1 MRCPS
6 IFFAVLA
13 VLFAAAVAGAGE
25 MVVIDSDAPG
35 LMPGEILDGSKP
47 LEIAPGTAVTVVAGD
62 GRVKSLKGPFS
73 GVPFAGEESA
83 PGGSA
88 LIRSLS
94 RLIGGKSPKTGELG
108 MMRGER
114 LVGRP
119 DAWSIDIIRSGA
131 HCVTDRSHAVL
142 WRPSGVTA
150 ETVTIRRQPWGEKVS
165 VDWPAGTN
173 SLIWPKDL
181 PLENGGQYLVRLSSR
196 ISGTKMVVYVVPANL
211 PTDAHLA
218 AWMADLGCN
227 EQALALVAEMQ

>member
-1 MRCPS
+1 M
-6 IFFAVLA
+6 LA

-25 MVVIDSDAPG
+25 VVVIESNAPG
-35 LMPGEILDGSKP
+35 LSPGVVVDGSKP
-47 LEIAPGTAVTVVAGD
+47 LELAPGTAVTLVTGD
-62 GRVKSLKGPFS
+62 GRVKSIKGPFS

-94 RLIGGKSPKTGELG
+94 RLISGKSPKTGELG

-131 HCVTDRSHAVL
+131 HCVTDRLHALL
-142 WRPSGVTA
+142 WRPIGVKA
-150 ETVTIRRQPWGEKVS
+150 ETLTIRRQPWGERVS

-173 SLIWPKDL
+173 SLIWPKAL
-181 PLENGGQYLVRLSSR
+181 PLEHGGQYLVKLSSR
-196 ISGTKMVVYVVPANL
+196 ISGTKLVVYVVPANL

-218 AWMADLGCN
+218 AWMADLGCK
-227 EQALALVAEMQ
+227 EQALALIAEMQ

>member
-1 MRCPS
+1 MRYPS

-13 VLFAAAVAGAGE
+13 VLFAAAVADAGE
-25 MVVIDSDAPG
+25 VVVIDSNAPG
-35 LMPGEILDGSKP
+35 LSPGVVVDGSKP
-47 LEIAPGTAVTVVAGD
+47 LELAPGTAVTLVTGD
-62 GRVKSLKGPFS
+62 GRVKSLEGPFS

-94 RLIGGKSPKTGELG
+94 RLISGKSPKTGELG

-119 DAWSIDIIRSGA
+119 DAWSIDVIRSGA
-131 HCVTDRSHAVL
+131 HCVTDRLHALL
-142 WRPSGVTA
+142 WRPIGVKA
-150 ETVTIRRQPWGEKVS
+150 ETLTIRRQPWGERVS

-173 SLIWPKDL
+173 SLIWPKAL
-181 PLENGGQYLVRLSSR
+181 PLEHGGQYLVKLSSR
-196 ISGTKMVVYVVPANL
+196 ISGTKLVVYVVPANL

-218 AWMADLGCN
+218 AWMADLGCK
-227 EQALALVAEMQ
+227 EQALALIAEMQ

>member
-1 MRCPS
+1 MRYAS
-6 IFFAVLA
+6 IFCAMLA

-25 MVVIDSDAPG
+25 VVVIESNAPG
-35 LMPGEILDGSKP
+35 LSPGVVVDGSKP
-47 LEIAPGTAVTVVAGD
+47 LELAPGTAVTLVTGD
-62 GRVKSLKGPFS
+62 GRVKSIKGPFS

-94 RLIGGKSPKTGELG
+94 RLISGKSPKTGELG

-119 DAWSIDIIRSGA
+119 DAWSIDVIRSGA
-131 HCVTDRSHAVL
+131 HCVTDRLHALL
-142 WRPSGVTA
+142 WRPIGVKA
-150 ETVTIRRQPWGEKVS
+150 ETLTIRRQPWGERVS

-173 SLIWPKDL
+173 SLIWPKAL
-181 PLENGGQYLVRLSSR
+181 PLEHGGQYLVKLSSR
-196 ISGTKMVVYVVPANL
+196 ISGTKLVVYVVPANL

-218 AWMADLGCN
+218 AWMADLGCK
-227 EQALALVAEMQ
+227 EQALALIAEMQ

>member
-1 MRCPS
+1 M
-6 IFFAVLA
+6 LA

-25 MVVIDSDAPG
+25 VVVIESNAPG
-35 LMPGEILDGSKP
+35 LSPGVVVDGSKP
-47 LEIAPGTAVTVVAGD
+47 LELAPGTAVTLVTGD
-62 GRVKSLKGPFS
+62 GRVKSIKGPFS

-94 RLIGGKSPKTGELG
+94 RLISGKSPKTGELG

-119 DAWSIDIIRSGA
+119 DAWSIDVIRSGA
-131 HCVTDRSHAVL
+131 HCVTDRLHALL
-142 WRPSGVTA
+142 WRPISVKA
-150 ETVTIRRQPWGEKVS
+150 ETLTIRRQPWGERVS

-173 SLIWPKDL
+173 SLIWPKAL
-181 PLENGGQYLVRLSSR
+181 PLEHGGQYLVKLSSR
-196 ISGTKMVVYVVPANL
+196 ISGTKLVVYVVPANL

-218 AWMADLGCN
+218 AWMADLGCK
-227 EQALALVAEMQ
+227 EQALALIAEMQ

>member
-1 MRCPS
+1 M
-6 IFFAVLA
+6 LA

-25 MVVIDSDAPG
+25 VVVIESNAPG
-35 LMPGEILDGSKP
+35 LSPGVVVDGSKP
-47 LEIAPGTAVTVVAGD
+47 LELAPGTAVTLVTGD
-62 GRVKSLKGPFS
+62 GRVKSIKGPFS

-94 RLIGGKSPKTGELG
+94 RLISGKSPKTGELG

-119 DAWSIDIIRSGA
+119 DAWSIDVIRSGA
-131 HCVTDRSHAVL
+131 HCVTDRLHALL
-142 WRPSGVTA
+142 WRPISVKA
-150 ETVTIRRQPWGEKVS
+150 ETLTIRRQPWGERVS

-173 SLIWPKDL
+173 SLIWPKAL
-181 PLENGGQYLVRLSSR
+181 PLEHGGQYLVKLSSR
-196 ISGTKMVVYVVPANL
+196 ISGTKLVVYVVPANL